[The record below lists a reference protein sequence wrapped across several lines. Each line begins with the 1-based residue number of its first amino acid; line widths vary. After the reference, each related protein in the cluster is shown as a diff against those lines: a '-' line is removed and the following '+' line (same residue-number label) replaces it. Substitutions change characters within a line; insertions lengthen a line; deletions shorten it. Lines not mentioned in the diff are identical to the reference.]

1 MTDARDAAKEAERPF
16 RLTTPLGKDT
26 LIATGFSGTEWL
38 SRPYQLRFEVVSKNI
53 NLKPADLLGKSFGFE
68 SKMNAGRHFHGL
80 VKSVAPGMM
89 ADRQFRRYTIEVV
102 PHFWFLKLRSDCRI
116 FQNKNVKD
124 IIEAVFKDAGLTDF
138 DLSGLKGQLATKPRD
153 YCVQYRESDFAF
165 VSRLLEEVGGHYH
178 FQHKAGSHKM
188 VMGDSNDCFT
198 DVADPNKSLSGSTRE
213 FLGLQHFSTIG
224 SYASTKWTQ
233 QDYNYE
239 TPATNL
245 ETTSSTVADLPASP
259 VYEVYDYPGLY
270 PDKSDGSALTK
281 LRIEQEESA
290 QASGYGSGSAPDLFA
305 GGVFTIDGDMAGASG
320 RKWVVASIEHMGQDS
335 SLFSRG
341 GAGST
346 SYSNSFTAVSKAV
359 PYRPPRVTPRPVIA
373 GIQTAVVVGPKGE
386 EIATDK
392 MGRVRV
398 QFHWDRLGEHSV
410 NGNSAPSC
418 WIRVAQI
425 WAGKQRGAVF
435 IPRIGDEVV
444 VSFIE
449 GNPDRPLITGS
460 VYNAD
465 LMPPYNLPGEQT
477 KSGIRSRSSKGGG
490 TADFNELTFDD
501 KKGSELVY
509 FHAQK
514 DMERKVEN
522 NEKIDVDN
530 DQKMTVGNNQSLEV
544 EKGNRTVKVSKGNQS
559 TEISMGNHETEIKM
573 GNMSIKLGMGN
584 MTTKLDLGKQETEA
598 MQSIEMKVGANSIK
612 IDQTGITL
620 KGIMIKVEGSAMVQ
634 TKAPMV
640 QSNADAMQI
649 IKGGIVMIN

>member
-1 MTDARDAAKEAERPF
+1 M
-16 RLTTPLGKDT
+16 
-26 LIATGFSGTEWL
+26 
-38 SRPYQLRFEVVSKNI
+38 
-53 NLKPADLLGKSFGFE
+53 
-68 SKMNAGRHFHGL
+68 
-80 VKSVAPGMM
+80 
-89 ADRQFRRYTIEVV
+89 
-102 PHFWFLKLRSDCRI
+102 
-116 FQNKNVKD
+116 
-124 IIEAVFKDAGLTDF
+124 
-138 DLSGLKGQLATKPRD
+138 
-153 YCVQYRESDFAF
+153 
-165 VSRLLEEVGGHYH
+165 
-178 FQHKAGSHKM
+178 
-188 VMGDSNDCFT
+188 
-198 DVADPNKSLSGSTRE
+198 
-213 FLGLQHFSTIG
+213 
-224 SYASTKWTQ
+224 
-233 QDYNYE
+233 
-239 TPATNL
+239 
-245 ETTSSTVADLPASP
+245 
-259 VYEVYDYPGLY
+259 
-270 PDKSDGSALTK
+270 
-281 LRIEQEESA
+281 
-290 QASGYGSGSAPDLFA
+290 
-305 GGVFTIDGDMAGASG
+305 
-320 RKWVVASIEHMGQDS
+320 
-335 SLFSRG
+335 
-341 GAGST
+341 
-346 SYSNSFTAVSKAV
+346 
-359 PYRPPRVTPRPVIA
+359 
-373 GIQTAVVVGPKGE
+373 
-386 EIATDK
+386 
-392 MGRVRV
+392 
-398 QFHWDRLGEHSV
+398 
-410 NGNSAPSC
+410 
-418 WIRVAQI
+418 
-425 WAGKQRGAVF
+425 
-435 IPRIGDEVV
+435 V